1 MVGGSLPELRQ
12 EGAQPEVGRKKACAC
27 TQKGG
32 RPGRGQ
38 DLSKRSPTDAGQQAP
53 GPCLHASGT
62 SGGDRLIVRSNS
74 PERRS
79 RGGMRRDVD
88 GPVWIAPRQTNGG
101 ASEDAAGAKEAQF
114 LRACRIRSYYIRIV
128 KLKIVTLIALTEDG
142 EGCEGSE
149 KRPDNG
155 RHTPPTYCRKS
166 NFPIHWASYRGV
178 PASAFLVRG
187 RSVIGRR

>member
-74 PERRS
+74 PERRP
-79 RGGMRRDVD
+79 RGGMRRDAD
-88 GPVWIAPRQTNGG
+88 GPVWIAPRQTKDG

-128 KLKIVTLIALTEDG
+128 KLKIVTLIAITEDG
-142 EGCEGSE
+142 ELCEGSA
-149 KRPDNG
+149 KTAWYSRPH
-155 RHTPPTYCRKS
+155 RHLL
-166 NFPIHWASYRGV
+166 
-178 PASAFLVRG
+178 PAGKAILQRTGLLPQGARVQHSSFAGGLL
-187 RSVIGRR
+187 

>member
-38 DLSKRSPTDAGQQAP
+38 DLSKRSPTDVGQQAP

-74 PERRS
+74 PERRP
-79 RGGMRRDVD
+79 RGGMWRDAD
-88 GPVWIAPRQTNGG
+88 DPVWIAPRQTKGG
-101 ASEDAAGAKEAQF
+101 ASEDAAGAKQAQF

-128 KLKIVTLIALTEDG
+128 KLKIVTLIAITDG
-142 EGCEGSE
+142 EWREDRR
-149 KRPDNG
+149 KNG
-155 RHTPPTYCRKS
+155 RYCPPHATVSGARVQHS
-166 NFPIHWASYRGV
+166 SFAGG
-178 PASAFLVRG
+178 LL
-187 RSVIGRR
+187 

>member
-1 MVGGSLPELRQ
+1 
-12 EGAQPEVGRKKACAC
+12 
-27 TQKGG
+27 
-32 RPGRGQ
+32 GQ
-38 DLSKRSPTDAGQQAP
+38 DLSKRSPPDAGQQAP

-62 SGGDRLIVRSNS
+62 GGGDRLIVRSNS

-142 EGCEGSE
+142 EGAA
-149 KRPDNG
+149 KNG
-155 RHTPPTYCRKS
+155 LIMADTRHLLIAGKAISQYTGLPTAGCPRQHS
-166 NFPIHWASYRGV
+166 
-178 PASAFLVRG
+178 
-187 RSVIGRR
+187 

>member
-12 EGAQPEVGRKKACAC
+12 EGAQPEVGRKKSCAC

-32 RPGRGQ
+32 PTGLGQ

-62 SGGDRLIVRSNS
+62 GGGDRLIVRSNS

-128 KLKIVTLIALTEDG
+128 KLKIVTLIAITGDG
-142 EGCEGSE
+142 EWREDRRKTAWYG
-149 KRPDNG
+149 RPH
-155 RHTPPTYCRKS
+155 RHLLPAGKAIFQYTGLL
-166 NFPIHWASYRGV
+166 ARGARV
-178 PASAFLVRG
+178 QHSSFAGGLL
-187 RSVIGRR
+187 

>member
-62 SGGDRLIVRSNS
+62 RGGDRLIVRSNS
-74 PERRS
+74 PERRPH
-79 RGGMRRDVD
+79 GGMRRDAD
-88 GPVWIAPRQTNGG
+88 GPVWIAPRQRNGG
-101 ASEDAAGAKEAQF
+101 ASEDAAGRKQAQF
-114 LRACRIRSYYIRIV
+114 LRACGIRSYYIRIV
-128 KLKIVTLIALTEDG
+128 KLKIVTLIAITEDG
-142 EGCEGSE
+142 ELCEGSAKTAWLADQTATCFLQE
-149 KRPDNG
+149 KQFSQYTG
-155 RHTPPTYCRKS
+155 LPP
-166 NFPIHWASYRGV
+166 RGARV
-178 PASAFLVRG
+178 QHSSFAGGLL
-187 RSVIGRR
+187 

>member
-62 SGGDRLIVRSNS
+62 GGGDRLIVRSNS

>member
-74 PERRS
+74 PERRP
-79 RGGMRRDVD
+79 RGGMRRDAD

-101 ASEDAAGAKEAQF
+101 ASEGAAGGKEAQF
-114 LRACRIRSYYIRIV
+114 LRACGIRSYYIRIV
-128 KLKIVTLIALTEDG
+128 KLKIVTLIAITEDG
-142 EGCEGSE
+142 EWCEGSE
-149 KRPDNG
+149 KRPGMAD
-155 RHTPPTYCRKS
+155 HTAPASCRKS
-166 NFPIHWASYRGV
+166 NFPIHWAPTAGCPRQHSSIVGG
-178 PASAFLVRG
+178 LL
-187 RSVIGRR
+187 